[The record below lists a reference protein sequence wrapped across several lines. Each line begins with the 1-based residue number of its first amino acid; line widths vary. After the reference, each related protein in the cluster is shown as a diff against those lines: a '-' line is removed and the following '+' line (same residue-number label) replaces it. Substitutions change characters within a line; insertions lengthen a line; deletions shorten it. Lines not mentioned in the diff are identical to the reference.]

1 MALMYSKTEQ
11 CSYSNFQNGPHVLK
25 NWAMLQG
32 VSVKF
37 SAGFH
42 HCLMGGLLANQWHYV
57 LSVSLSVC
65 LSLCFTVIF
74 PCSDVVVQIVD
85 ARNPLLFWCPDLD
98 KYVQEVDPQKQTL
111 LLVNKADLLSANQ
124 RLVLTCQKTEAGNVV
139 GVWFSGEWESC
150 DQFGK
155 RSLGGQG
162 VSFFS
167 RFWTFCERLGTVFQA
182 WYDRLTF
189 FFIFSL

>member
-1 MALMYSKTEQ
+1 MILSHNVAQGNWQARKKLQEFSKWPSCTQKLSNAVTVIFKMALMYSKTEQ

-25 NWAMLQG
+25 NWAMLQW

-37 SAGFH
+37 SAGCL

-57 LSVSLSVC
+57 LSVSLS
-65 LSLCFTVIF
+65 LYFTVMF

-111 LLVNKADLLSANQ
+111 LLINKADLLSANQ

-150 DQFGK
+150 CDQFG
-155 RSLGGQG
+155 
-162 VSFFS
+162 
-167 RFWTFCERLGTVFQA
+167 
-182 WYDRLTF
+182 
-189 FFIFSL
+189 